1 MLLAANIRNFLFC
14 QEKSNRNKKTG
25 DFSPVN
31 HFGEPEQVCTV
42 SGLRIK
48 WLCLVATGWL
58 QKQCKDTQKF
68 ECATSFLKFYEIQM
82 KYFCQSSVSQS
93 IFYYFCSV

>member
-68 ECATSFLKFYEIQM
+68 ECATSFLKFYEIPRFARNDI
-82 KYFCQSSVSQS
+82 KE
-93 IFYYFCSV
+93 IFSTLSCSR